1 MSGSP
6 VLWLLLISVLA
17 YMRFTLLSFFLAQG
31 LTRLTFQPYT
41 FRQLQEI
48 VTSRMSGLKVF
59 QPDAIQLAARK
70 VSGRADTVGLGTM
83 ACTKLACTFV
93 CRQCRFVLYIWLF
106 SPYII
111 FAVQYGLISIR
122 EPLVL
127 LS

>member
-93 CRQCRFVLYIWLF
+93 CRQCRFVLYFLHILF
-106 SPYII
+106 SLYSM
-111 FAVQYGLISIR
+111 V
-122 EPLVL
+122 
-127 LS
+127 